1 MQQDIDNLLGWAD
14 FWQMDFNAK
23 KCKVMHFG
31 RTNPRFNYC
40 MGGYAPA
47 GSILEEVEVEKGI
60 GVLVSDTL
68 KPSNQCGKAA
78 KKANSVLG
86 QMSRSF
92 PYRDKF
98 VWVRLYMTYVCPHL
112 ELTVASWS
120 PWFGGWI

>member
-1 MQQDIDNLLGWAD
+1 
-14 FWQMDFNAK
+14 
-23 KCKVMHFG
+23 MHFC
-31 RTNPRFNYC
+31 RTNPSFNYC

-60 GVLVSDTL
+60 EVLVSDTL

-86 QMSRSF
+86 QISRSF

-98 VWVRLYMTYVCPHL
+98 VWVRLYMTHVRPL
-112 ELTVASWS
+112 SW
-120 PWFGGWI
+120 PLLLGLLGLGD